1 MSRNLSTKIRSLTP
15 TIKEKLCT
23 LARGIDKTR
32 VVTLNVLFVAI
43 IVGVIIIA
51 FSGGGPDVPKSTTL
65 VVAPAGSLVEQLG
78 GGDPL
83 ERAKQEL
90 MGGAESETLLKDLI
104 DAISTAKEDE
114 RVKALVLDLN
124 NLGGAGVTKL
134 QDLGAVIDDFKTSGK
149 TVIATADN
157 YSQTAYY
164 LAAHA
169 DEIYLHPMGM
179 ILLEGLGRY
188 RTYYKDGID
197 RLELDWNVFK
207 VGTFKSAVEPYLR
220 NDMSP
225 AAREANLEW
234 MGDLWQAFLTDVSAA
249 RGLSVE
255 DLVDYSENVSAYIEA
270 TGGDTAQAALD
281 AGLIDTIAT
290 RDEVRARLIELV
302 GEDEDAHSYYRV
314 GIDDYLE
321 AEGGDR
327 TGEKAKGDLVG
338 VVVAR
343 GLILGGTQPPG
354 KIGGDS
360 TSALIRQAR
369 QDDNVKAIVLR
380 VDSGGGSA
388 FASEIIRRECE
399 LAKEDGKPVV
409 ISMGSVAASGG
420 YWISMASD
428 EVWAHPT
435 TITGSIGIFGMF
447 PTYQKPLAKY
457 LGWRVDGVGT
467 TRLAGAI
474 RPDRELDP
482 EVGEIIQSII
492 NKGYDEFITLAAE
505 ARGVTPEDIDRV
517 GQGRV
522 WSGEDA
528 FELGLVDK
536 MGGLEDAI
544 ASAAKL
550 ADLGDE
556 FAVKYIEKEL
566 DFKQKLVADMLGAA
580 STLLGVSA
588 EPVNSADAPHRE
600 VLRLIEDQLEILDEF
615 NDPSGMYAYSWLD
628 VD

>member
-1 MSRNLSTKIRSLTP
+1 MKQNFANSFKA
-15 TIKEKLCT
+15 KLR
-23 LARGIDKTR
+23 AAGQGIDMTR
-32 VVTLNVLFVAI
+32 RITLNLLFVTV
-43 IVGVIIIA
+43 IVILIVIA
-51 FSGGGPDVPKSTTL
+51 FSGGGPEVPKSTAL
-65 VVAPAGSLVEQLG
+65 VVAPAGNVVEQLG
-78 GGDPL
+78 GDPV
-83 ERAKQEL
+83 EKMKQEL
-90 MGGAESETLLKDLI
+90 MGGSEPETLLKDLV
-104 DAISTAKEDE
+104 DAIALAKEDE
-114 RVKALVLDLN
+114 RVKVLVLDLN
-124 NLGGAGVTKL
+124 KLGSAGLTKL
-134 QDLGAVIDDFKTSGK
+134 QDLGAAIDDFKTSGK

-157 YSQTAYY
+157 YSQAGYY

-179 ILLEGLGRY
+179 AILDGFGRY

-225 AAREANLEW
+225 AAREANIEW
-234 MGDLWQAFLTDVSAA
+234 MGDLWRAFLADISSA
-249 RGLSVE
+249 RGLPVE
-255 DLVDYSENVSAYIEA
+255 DLVAYSENIGALIEA
-270 TGGDTAQAALD
+270 VAGDTAKTALD

-290 RDEVRARLIELV
+290 RDEVRERLIELV
-302 GEDEDAHSYYRV
+302 GEDEDAHSYHRV
-314 GIDDYLE
+314 GVDDFLE
-321 AEGGDR
+321 ADGGDR

-343 GLILGGTQPPG
+343 GMILGGSQPPG

-369 QDDNVKAIVLR
+369 QDDNIKAIVLR

-388 FASEIIRRECE
+388 FASEIIRRECQ
-399 LAKEDGKPVV
+399 LAKEQGKPVV
-409 ISMGSVAASGG
+409 VSMGSVAASGG

-457 LGWRVDGVGT
+457 LGMRVDGVGT
-467 TRLAGAI
+467 TSIAGAF

-482 EVGEIIQSII
+482 EVGEMIQSII
-492 NKGYDEFITLAAE
+492 NKGYNEFITLAAE
-505 ARGVTPEDIDRV
+505 ARGVTPEDIDSI

-528 FELGLVDK
+528 LDLGLVDQL
-536 MGGLEDAI
+536 GGLDDAI
-544 ASAAKL
+544 ASAAIL
-550 ADLGDE
+550 ADLGED
-556 FAVKYIEKEL
+556 FSVKYIKKEQ
-566 DFKQKLVADMLGAA
+566 DFKQKMMADLFATAGTVFGPGHQVA
-580 STLLGVSA
+580 
-588 EPVNSADAPHRE
+588 ADAPSPHRE
-600 VLRLIEDQLEILDEF
+600 VLRLIEEQFELLDQF
-615 NDPSGMYAYSWLD
+615 NDPNGIYAYSWLE

>member
-1 MSRNLSTKIRSLTP
+1 MNRNLSNTIKTKISALG
-15 TIKEKLCT
+15 
-23 LARGIDKTR
+23 RGIDTTR
-32 VVTLNVLFVAI
+32 RMTLNLLFVAV
-43 IVGVIIIA
+43 IVVLLVVA
-51 FSGGGPDVPKSTTL
+51 FSGGGPEVPKSTVL

-78 GGDPL
+78 GDPV
-83 ERAKQEL
+83 ERMKQEL
-90 MGGAESETLLKDLI
+90 MGGGEPETLLKDLV
-104 DAISTAKEDE
+104 DAISAAKEDE
-114 RVKALVLDLN
+114 RVKGLVLDLDK
-124 NLGGAGVTKL
+124 LGGAGLTKL
-134 QDLGAVIDDFKTSGK
+134 QDLGAAIDDFKSTGK

-157 YSQTAYY
+157 YSQSGYY

-169 DEIYLHPMGM
+169 DEIYIHPMGM
-179 ILLEGLGRY
+179 ALLDGFGRY

-234 MGDLWQAFLTDVSAA
+234 MGDLWRAFLADISAA
-249 RGLSVE
+249 RGLPVE
-255 DLVDYSENVSAYIEA
+255 DLVRYSENIGALIEA
-270 TGGDTAQAALD
+270 VAGDTAKAALD

-290 RDEVRARLIELV
+290 RDQVRDRLIELV
-302 GEDEDAHSYYRV
+302 GEDEDSHSYHRV
-314 GIDDYLE
+314 SVDDYLE

-327 TGEKAKGDLVG
+327 KGEKAKGDLVG

-343 GLILGGTQPPG
+343 GMILGGSQPPG

-360 TSALIRQAR
+360 TSALLRQAR
-369 QDDNVKAIVLR
+369 QDENIKAIVLR

-388 FASEIIRRECE
+388 FASEIIRRECQ
-399 LAKEDGKPVV
+399 LAKDQGKPVV

-428 EVWAHPT
+428 EIWAHPT
-435 TITGSIGIFGMF
+435 TVTGSIGIFGMF

-457 LGWRVDGVGT
+457 LGMRVDGVGT
-467 TRLAGAI
+467 TSLAGAI

-482 EVGEIIQSII
+482 EVGKIIQSII

-505 ARGVTPEDIDRV
+505 ARGVTPEDIDRIA
-517 GQGRV
+517 QGRV

-528 FELGLVDK
+528 HSLGLVDQL
-536 MGGLEDAI
+536 GTLDDAI

-556 FAVKYIEKEL
+556 FSVKYIEKQL
-566 DFKQKLVADMLGAA
+566 DFKQKLMADMFATAGMVFGPDHEAA
-580 STLLGVSA
+580 VHA
-588 EPVNSADAPHRE
+588 PAPHRK
-600 VLRLIEDQLEILDEF
+600 VLRLIEEQVELLDQF
-615 NDPSGMYAYSWLD
+615 NDPNGMYAYSWLE

>member
-1 MSRNLSTKIRSLTP
+1 MNRNLSNTIKTKISALG
-15 TIKEKLCT
+15 
-23 LARGIDKTR
+23 RGIDTTR
-32 VVTLNVLFVAI
+32 RMTLNLLFVAV
-43 IVGVIIIA
+43 IVVLIVVA
-51 FSGGGPDVPKSTTL
+51 FSGGGPEVPKSTVL

-78 GGDPL
+78 GDPV
-83 ERAKQEL
+83 ERMKQEL
-90 MGGAESETLLKDLI
+90 MGGGEAETLLKDLV
-104 DAISTAKEDE
+104 DAISAAKEDE
-114 RVKALVLDLN
+114 RVKGIVLDLDK
-124 NLGGAGVTKL
+124 LGGAGLTKL
-134 QDLGAVIDDFKTSGK
+134 QDLGAAIDDFKSSGK

-157 YSQTAYY
+157 YSQSGYY

-169 DEIYLHPMGM
+169 DEIYIHPMGM
-179 ILLEGLGRY
+179 ALLDGFGRY

-234 MGDLWQAFLTDVSAA
+234 MGDLWRAFLADISAA
-249 RGLSVE
+249 RGLPVE
-255 DLVDYSENVSAYIEA
+255 DLVRYSENIGALIEA
-270 TGGDTAQAALD
+270 VAGDTAKAALD
-281 AGLIDTIAT
+281 AGLIDTTAT
-290 RDEVRARLIELV
+290 RDQVRDRLIELV
-302 GEDEDAHSYYRV
+302 GEDEDSHSYHRV
-314 GIDDYLE
+314 SVDDYLE

-327 TGEKAKGDLVG
+327 KGEKAKGDLVG

-343 GLILGGTQPPG
+343 GMILGGSQPPG

-369 QDDNVKAIVLR
+369 QDENIKAIVLR

-388 FASEIIRRECE
+388 FASEIIRRECQ
-399 LAKEDGKPVV
+399 LAKEQGKTVV

-428 EVWAHPT
+428 EIWAHPT

-457 LGWRVDGVGT
+457 LGMRVDGVGT
-467 TRLAGAI
+467 TSLAGAI

-482 EVGEIIQSII
+482 EVGKIIQSII

-505 ARGVTPEDIDRV
+505 ARGVTPEDIDRIA
-517 GQGRV
+517 QGRV

-528 FELGLVDK
+528 HSLGLVDQL
-536 MGGLEDAI
+536 GGLDDAI

-556 FAVKYIEKEL
+556 FSVKYIEKQL
-566 DFKQKLVADMLGAA
+566 DFKQKLMAEMFATAGMVFGPDHEAA
-580 STLLGVSA
+580 A
-588 EPVNSADAPHRE
+588 HAPAPHRK
-600 VLRLIEDQLEILDEF
+600 VLRLIEEQFELLDQF
-615 NDPSGMYAYSWLD
+615 NDPNGMYAYSWLE

>member
-1 MSRNLSTKIRSLTP
+1 MNQNFTSS
-15 TIKEKLCT
+15 IKTGLCA
-23 LARGIDKTR
+23 LARGIDSTR
-32 VVTLNVLFVAI
+32 RMTLNILFVAVI
-43 IVGVIIIA
+43 GVLIAVA
-51 FSGGGPDVPKSTTL
+51 FSGGGPEVPKSTVL

-78 GGDPL
+78 GDPM
-83 ERAKQEL
+83 EKMKQEL
-90 MGGAESETLLKDLI
+90 TGGGEPETLLKDLV
-104 DAISTAKEDE
+104 DAIAGAKEDK
-114 RVKALVLDLN
+114 RVKALVLDLDKF
-124 NLGGAGVTKL
+124 GGAGLTKL
-134 QDLGAVIDDFKTSGK
+134 QDLGAAIDDFKSSGK
-149 TVIATADN
+149 TVIATADE
-157 YSQTAYY
+157 YSQSGYY

-179 ILLEGLGRY
+179 AVLEGFGRY

-225 AAREANLEW
+225 AAREANIEW
-234 MGDLWQAFLTDVSAA
+234 MGDLWRAFLADVSSA
-249 RGLSVE
+249 RGLPLGE
-255 DLVDYSENVSAYIEA
+255 LVAYSENLGALIEA
-270 TGGDTAQAALD
+270 VEGDTAKAALD

-290 RDEVRARLIELV
+290 RDQVRDRLIELV
-302 GEDEDAHSYYRV
+302 GEDEDLHSYHRV
-314 GIDDYLE
+314 SVDDYLE

-327 TGEKAKGDLVG
+327 KGHKAKGDLVG

-343 GLILGGTQPPG
+343 GMILGGSQPPG

-399 LAKEDGKPVV
+399 LAKEQGKPVV

-428 EVWAHPT
+428 EIWAHPT

-457 LGWRVDGVGT
+457 LGMRVDGVGT
-467 TRLAGAI
+467 TSLAGAI

-482 EVGEIIQSII
+482 EVGKMIQAII
-492 NKGYDEFITLAAE
+492 NRGYEEFITLAAE
-505 ARGVTPEDIDRV
+505 ARGVTPEDIDRIA
-517 GQGRV
+517 QGRV

-528 FELGLVDK
+528 HSLGLVDHL
-536 MGGLEDAI
+536 GGLDDAV

-556 FAVKYIEKEL
+556 FSVKYIEKEL
-566 DFKQKLVADMLGAA
+566 DFKEKMIADMFATAGTVFGVDHEAA
-580 STLLGVSA
+580 GHTT
-588 EPVNSADAPHRE
+588 APHRE
-600 VLRLIEDQLEILDEF
+600 VMRLIESQLEALDNF
-615 NDPSGMYAYSWLD
+615 NDPNGMYAYSWLE

>member
-1 MSRNLSTKIRSLTP
+1 MNPNFTHRIKAILSALG
-15 TIKEKLCT
+15 
-23 LARGIDKTR
+23 RGIDTTR
-32 VVTLNVLFVAI
+32 RLTLNLLFLAI
-43 IVGVIIIA
+43 IVVLIVVV
-51 FSGGGPDVPKSTTL
+51 FSGGGPEVPKSTVL

-78 GGDPL
+78 GDSI
-83 ERAKQEL
+83 ERMKQEL
-90 MGGAESETLLKDLI
+90 MGGGEPETLLKDLV
-104 DAISTAKEDE
+104 DAIAAAKEDK
-114 RVKALVLDLN
+114 RVKALVLDLDKI
-124 NLGGAGVTKL
+124 GSAGLTKL
-134 QDLGAVIDDFKTSGK
+134 QDLGAAIDDFKTSGK
-149 TVIATADN
+149 PVIAAADN
-157 YSQTAYY
+157 YSQSGYY

-169 DEIYLHPMGM
+169 DEIYIHPMGM
-179 ILLEGLGRY
+179 ALLDGFGRY

-225 AAREANLEW
+225 AAREANIEW
-234 MGDLWQAFLTDVSAA
+234 MGDLWRAFLADISAA
-249 RGLSVE
+249 RELPVE
-255 DLVDYSENVSAYIEA
+255 DLVAYSENIGALIEA
-270 TGGDTAQAALD
+270 VGGDTAKAALD
-281 AGLIDTIAT
+281 AGLVDTIAT
-290 RDEVRARLIELV
+290 RDQVRDRLIELV
-302 GEDEDAHSYYRV
+302 GEDEDSHSYHRV
-314 GIDDYLE
+314 SVDDFLE

-327 TGEKAKGDLVG
+327 KGQKAKGDLVG

-343 GLILGGTQPPG
+343 GMILGGSQPPG
-354 KIGGDS
+354 KIGSDS

-388 FASEIIRRECE
+388 FASEIIRRECQ
-399 LAKEDGKPVV
+399 LAKEQGKPVV

-428 EVWAHPT
+428 EIWAHPT

-457 LGWRVDGVGT
+457 LGMRVDGVGT
-467 TRLAGAI
+467 TSLAGAF

-482 EVGEIIQSII
+482 EIGKIIQSII
-492 NKGYDEFITLAAE
+492 NKGYNEFITLAAE

-517 GQGRV
+517 AQGRV

-528 FELGLVDK
+528 HSLGLVDQL
-536 MGGLEDAI
+536 GTLEDAI

-550 ADLGDE
+550 ADLGDQ
-556 FAVKYIEKEL
+556 FSVKYIEKEL
-566 DFKQKLVADMLGAA
+566 DFKQKLVAEMLATAGTVFGPDHQAA
-580 STLLGVSA
+580 
-588 EPVNSADAPHRE
+588 ADTSAPHRK
-600 VLRLIEDQLEILDEF
+600 VLRLVEEQIQLLDQF
-615 NDPSGMYAYSWLD
+615 NDTNGIYAYSWLE

>member
-1 MSRNLSTKIRSLTP
+1 MSQNLTSA
-15 TIKEKLCT
+15 IKSKFRAV
-23 LARGIDKTR
+23 ARGVDATR
-32 VVTLNVLFVAI
+32 RVTLNVLFVAV

-51 FSGGGPDVPKSTTL
+51 FSGGGPDVPKSTVL
-65 VVAPAGSLVEQLG
+65 MVAPAGSLVEQLG
-78 GGDPL
+78 GDSV
-83 ERAKQEL
+83 ERMKQEL
-90 MGGAESETLLKDLI
+90 MGGGESETLLKDLV
-104 DAISTAKEDE
+104 DAIATAKEDK
-114 RVKALVLDLN
+114 RVKGLVLDLDEI
-124 NLGGAGVTKL
+124 GGAGLTKL
-134 QDLGAVIDDFKTSGK
+134 QDLGAAIDDFKSSGK
-149 TVIATADN
+149 TVIATADE
-157 YSQTAYY
+157 YSQSGYY

-169 DEIYLHPMGM
+169 DEIYIHPMGM
-179 ILLEGLGRY
+179 ALLEGFGRY

-207 VGTFKSAVEPYLR
+207 VGTFKSAVEPFLR

-225 AAREANLEW
+225 PAREANLEW
-234 MGDLWQAFLTDVSAA
+234 MGDLWRVFLADVSAA
-249 RGLSVE
+249 RGLPVE
-255 DLVDYSENVSAYIEA
+255 TLVDYAENLGAYIDA
-270 TGGDTAQAALD
+270 AGGDTAKAALD
-281 AGLIDTIAT
+281 AGLVDAIAT
-290 RDEVRARLIELV
+290 RDEVRDRLIELV
-302 GEDEDAHSYYRV
+302 GEDEDSHSYYRV
-314 GIDDYLE
+314 SIDDFLE

-327 TGEKAKGDLVG
+327 KGEKAKGDLVG

-343 GLILGGTQPPG
+343 GMILGGSQAPG

-369 QDDNVKAIVLR
+369 QDDDVKAIVLR

-388 FASEIIRRECE
+388 FASEVIRRECE
-399 LAKEDGKPVV
+399 LAKEQGKTVV

-428 EVWAHPT
+428 EIWAHPT

-457 LGWRVDGVGT
+457 LGMRVDGVGT

-482 EVGEIIQSII
+482 EVGKIIQSII
-492 NKGYDEFITLAAE
+492 NKGYDKFITLAAE
-505 ARGVTPEDIDRV
+505 ARGVTPEDIDRIA
-517 GQGRV
+517 QGRV

-528 FELGLVDK
+528 HSLGLVDQL
-536 MGGLEDAI
+536 GGLDDAI

-556 FAVKYIEKEL
+556 FSVKYIEKEL
-566 DFKQKLVADMLGAA
+566 DFKQKLVAGMLATAGTVFGPDHDAA
-580 STLLGVSA
+580 AHPRV
-588 EPVNSADAPHRE
+588 PHRK
-600 VLRLIEDQLEILDEF
+600 VLRLIGEQFELLDDF
-615 NDPSGMYAYSWLD
+615 NDPNGLYAYSWLE